1 MGVSWRWYSGDKYQ
15 KWSKGDP
22 TKIRMANL
30 RPILDGHPG
39 WVMVTMVVLAITGT
53 LEISMDWW
61 SLTMTT
67 KQPDDHQTT
76 RWNKKPGDSQ
86 NCQRVFTSEFEQWLW
101 VKTYFMLEGS
111 IGSLGS
117 SWKRLSTALKP
128 FVFWKRI
135 HPWKV
140 TLEPKKQPSW
150 KLTNHLPST
159 SMTLGS
165 MFIFQGVLETALIL
179 HSSWPTSSP
188 APEKVWKVWEQTNK
202 PLNTSMWIQKKQ
214 CWFTCCFFK
223 NQNHVL
229 FGRPNANGFN
239 HLFPVW
245 TKTSLEK
252 LRDENATMGIV
263 AI

>member
-1 MGVSWRWYSGDKYQ
+1 MGVSWRWYSGDNYQ

-22 TKIRMANL
+22 TKIGMANL

-140 TLEPKKQPSW
+140 TLEPKK
-150 KLTNHLPST
+150 N
-159 SMTLGS
+159 
-165 MFIFQGVLETALIL
+165 
-179 HSSWPTSSP
+179 
-188 APEKVWKVWEQTNK
+188 
-202 PLNTSMWIQKKQ
+202 
-214 CWFTCCFFK
+214 
-223 NQNHVL
+223 NQ
-229 FGRPNANGFN
+229 A
-239 HLFPVW
+239 
-245 TKTSLEK
+245 
-252 LRDENATMGIV
+252 EN
-263 AI
+263 

>member
-1 MGVSWRWYSGDKYQ
+1 MLQKGFQSVSKWGYLEGDTLVITTKSDPKVIQPKFEWQISGQ
-15 KWSKGDP
+15 FW
-22 TKIRMANL
+22 
-30 RPILDGHPG
+30 
-39 WVMVTMVVLAITGT
+39 MVTRVGWWWLWCVLAITGT

-67 KQPDDHQTT
+67 KQPDDHETT

-140 TLEPKKQPSW
+140 TLEPKK
-150 KLTNHLPST
+150 N
-159 SMTLGS
+159 
-165 MFIFQGVLETALIL
+165 
-179 HSSWPTSSP
+179 
-188 APEKVWKVWEQTNK
+188 
-202 PLNTSMWIQKKQ
+202 
-214 CWFTCCFFK
+214 
-223 NQNHVL
+223 NQ
-229 FGRPNANGFN
+229 A
-239 HLFPVW
+239 
-245 TKTSLEK
+245 
-252 LRDENATMGIV
+252 EN
-263 AI
+263 